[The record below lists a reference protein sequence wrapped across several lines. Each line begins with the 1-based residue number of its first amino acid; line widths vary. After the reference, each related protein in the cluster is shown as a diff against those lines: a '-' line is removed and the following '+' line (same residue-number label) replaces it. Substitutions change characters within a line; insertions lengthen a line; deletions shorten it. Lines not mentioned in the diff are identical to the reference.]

1 MTPSNRDPH
10 IEEQM
15 KHMKAWKA
23 LMLTWYV
30 LHFALGGCAIVLS
43 VTVASKPAFISDS
56 QTVSLLSWFLAIV
69 TGFVT
74 FLGPADRAGRYQRAY
89 RVLLTEVT
97 RYRADQTYT
106 VNDVLAAY
114 NQGEEIIHGSKSK

>member
-1 MTPSNRDPH
+1 MTPSHRDPY
-10 IEEQM
+10 IAEQI
-15 KHMKAWKA
+15 KHMSAWKA

-30 LHFALGGCAIVLS
+30 LHFVLGVCAIALS
-43 VTVASKPAFISDS
+43 VTVASKPAFIADS
-56 QTVSLLSWFLAIV
+56 QTVSLLSWLLAIV

-97 RYRADQTYT
+97 RFRTDQTYT
-106 VNDVLAAY
+106 VNHVLAAY
-114 NQGEEIIHGSKSK
+114 NQGEEIIHGSKSR